1 MEGAAGSGVLSG
13 GGGGWCSGKGD
24 MKASFIAFSV
34 ILTTAC
40 MSGKCI
46 LLFDP
51 DQNRA
56 VNSNIMNSNGF

>member
-1 MEGAAGSGVLSG
+1 MEGAAGRGVLSG

-34 ILTTAC
+34 ILTTAW

-51 DQNRA
+51 DK
-56 VNSNIMNSNGF
+56 NSDV